1 MATSKVQVPSP
12 AIFQS
17 DPEEQIYARGTLDRD
32 MSGLSYMFKNAA
44 QTRREQDQGTYLQ
57 GVSEAN
63 RVAAALAQ
71 QENQQH
77 MLLESLKMIPDFL
90 KAGAPI
96 AQFPT
101 LAGTSATGGTDEQTA
116 MASSLVNALKQ
127 SEIAKNNAAG
137 AAHGAAGAPEFTS
150 EMQITPE
157 GPSIESLKVKTKG
170 GDSAVVQ
177 EILRQRALQSLKNRG
192 IAGSGPGG
200 TGLPNAGPAWTGKTM
215 EYNKQRR
222 E

>member
-1 MATSKVQVPSP
+1 MATSKVQLPSP
-12 AIFQS
+12 AIFQT

-32 MSGLSYMFKNAA
+32 VGGFAYMFKNAA
-44 QTRREQDQGTYLQ
+44 EQRRTQNQDTYLQ

-101 LAGTSATGGTDEQTA
+101 LAGTSATGGADDQTA
-116 MASSLVNALKQ
+116 QASLLVNLLKQ

-137 AAHGAAGAPEFTS
+137 AASRQAGAPEFTG
-150 EMQITPE
+150 ETQITPE
-157 GPSIESLKVKTKG
+157 GVSIESMKMKTKG
-170 GDSAVVQ
+170 GDSAIVQ
-177 EILRQRALQSLKNRG
+177 QMLRQRALDALKARG
-192 IAGSGPGG
+192 ITGSGPGG
-200 TGLPNAGPAWTGKTM
+200 TGLANSGPAWTGKTQ
-215 EYNKQRR
+215 EYNKSRR

>member
-63 RVAAALAQ
+63 RVAAALQQ
-71 QENQQH
+71 QEDR
-77 MLLESLKMIPDFL
+77 MKMVTDTLKMAPDFA
-90 KAGAPI
+90 KAGLPI
-96 AQFPT
+96 DLVPLLAQHFN
-101 LAGTSATGGTDEQTA
+101 GQGMDEQTRA
-116 MASSLVNALKQ
+116 ASSLPLDLIR

-137 AAHGAAGAPEFTS
+137 AAHGAAGAPEFTG
-150 EMQITPE
+150 ETQITPE
-157 GPSIESLKVKTKG
+157 GVSIESMKVKTKG

-177 EILRQRALQSLKNRG
+177 EILRQRALQAMKARG
-192 IAGSGPGG
+192 IQGSGPGG
-200 TGLPNAGPAWTGKTM
+200 TGLSNSGPAWTGKTM